1 MAIVSDIEIR
11 LMANIAQLQQ
21 DMGAARR
28 VVDQG
33 MSGISKAAGV
43 AKMALGALAGV
54 LSIGAFAGWIKGAID
69 ATDAVADISAR
80 TGIAISDIAA
90 LQLAFKKGGMEA
102 TDMEGSMVKLSKAI
116 AEGDDSF
123 ARIGV
128 ATKTSNGALRESK
141 DVLYDVADRF
151 ANLEDGTAKTALA
164 MEIFGKS
171 GAAMIPLLNDGSEG
185 LRAMAE
191 MADKLGITFDEKTVT
206 AAGDFNDTLDFMS
219 LAGQGVARQVA
230 AQLLP
235 TLNSLAGSFLTLV
248 TNGDGVKKVAD
259 GIGAVFKVLYT
270 IAVGV
275 GQAFNVVG
283 SIIGLAMAQVVAV
296 MNGDFKTAAS
306 YGQIVWDDL
315 STSLINSAK
324 SISDVWTGAGGEVVA
339 ALAETTKKTGAI
351 SAKVDKDAQKQV
363 DSYKSLIASI
373 MEKVAATDGEA
384 RGMVA
389 LNDAQKLTVKLNQ
402 DLADGRVKL
411 TATQEAAVRA
421 QIALYESNLAGIESH
436 KQAKKAAEDLAKWEK
451 ELADDREKQVKAIA
465 DEAASMERQVELFG
479 MSKAAIE
486 EMELARLQEQMAQRV
501 TLGLTLDEIDQL
513 GKLIEARKRSAAAAG
528 ALDALE
534 QQKEATKKA
543 TGEQIKFWDS
553 LDKTAHDTFVSIM
566 DGGKGAAQRLKD
578 TFKNVFF
585 DWIYQMAAKPI
596 LFNVGTNTS
605 GLAAAAGAAGGGGSN
620 MIGSAVTS
628 ALGSYFGAGGVTG
641 ALAAGAGWVTGATT
655 LGGSLTAGASLIST
669 GTLAGATSGLTML
682 AGTIAPIAIAA
693 VVGSA
698 LLKKAFGRGPK
709 ETTGQGISG
718 TFGADS
724 FSGNSFT
731 EWVKKGG
738 WFRSDKKGVDTSP
751 LAAETADALNS
762 TYKMLKDSTSAF
774 ATALGVPTDAITGYT
789 KQIKLALTGDATKD
803 QQMLADLFSQMGDE
817 LATKVLPNISDFI
830 AQGEVAAGT
839 LQRLVAEFQTVDGV
853 LATLSLTSQQAF
865 GAVGTASLAARD
877 RLVALSGGLEAMA
890 QQTTFFADNFL
901 TDAEKVAPAQK
912 LVTEQLAKLGYTGL
926 STTEQ
931 FKTAVMDLASS
942 GRLAT
947 EEGAKTYA
955 GLLALAPAFKTVTD
969 YTEQLA
975 AAAKDVQAANDIQA
989 AKDLQAEKDAAAAQV
1004 DLLRSTAGEAM
1015 SALQRAVD
1023 SRKSGLTKSFESL
1036 MTGIENSI
1044 TTSSNRIT
1052 SLKELSGALSSANV
1066 PGTEMSRQQGQA
1078 QILAALA
1085 IAKASGVLPDAAGL
1099 RAALNAAGNAS
1110 EDEFSSFVDFQ
1121 RNQLLTANSII
1132 ELGAIT
1138 DTQLSVEQHT
1148 LAALEAQ
1155 KATAQAAYSSQI
1167 AYLDEMLARAQTQVD
1182 AINGVNVS
1190 VLTVRDAFAA
1200 FSSSIGAALSNQ
1212 TIGSQSSV
1220 TGSTKIEA
1228 LYNSLLG
1235 RTSDAGGMK
1244 YYLDR
1249 YNAGASL
1256 TDIEA
1261 GIRNSQE
1268 YSARAGLYTAQQSGT
1283 MGGNSSVDALTAN
1296 MAKMET
1302 ALSKI
1307 ANSTSQFATQFD
1319 SATNGGGPLL
1329 VEPA

>member
-128 ATKTSNGALRESK
+128 ATKMSNGALRESK

-164 MEIFGKS
+164 MEIFGKA

-185 LRAMAE
+185 LRAMAK
-191 MADKLGITFDEKTVT
+191 MADDLGVTLDQKTVD
-206 AAGDFNDTLDFMS
+206 AAGKFNDTLDFMA
-219 LAGQGVARQVA
+219 LAGQGVARKVA

-235 TLNSLAGSFLTLV
+235 TLNSLSEAFFKLITESE
-248 TNGDGVKKVAD
+248 GVKRVAD
-259 GIGAVFKVLYT
+259 GIGVAFKILYT
-270 IAVGV
+270 IGVGV
-275 GQAFNVVG
+275 AQVFNVAG
-283 SIIGLAMAQVVAV
+283 SIIGLAMAQVVSV
-296 MNGDFKTAAS
+296 MQGDFKTAAS

-315 STSLINSAK
+315 STSIKNSAK
-324 SISDVWTGAGGEVVA
+324 SISDVWSGAGGAVVA
-339 ALAETTKKTGAI
+339 NMAETAKKTGAI
-351 SAKVDKDAQKQV
+351 AAKVDKDAQKQV

-436 KQAKKAAEDLAKWEK
+436 KAAKKAAEDLAKWEK

-465 DEAASMERQVELFG
+465 DEAAGMERQVELFG
-479 MSKAAIE
+479 MSKGAIE
-486 EMELARLQEQMAQRV
+486 AMELARLQEQMAQRV

-543 TGEQIKFWDS
+543 TDEQIKFWDS

-585 DWIYQMAAKPI
+585 DWLYQMTLKDWVVN
-596 LFNVGTNTS
+596 LRGSVGAT
-605 GLAAAAGAAGGGGSN
+605 
-620 MIGSAVTS
+620 
-628 ALGSYFGAGGVTG
+628 GAGGAGGATG
-641 ALAAGAGWVTGATT
+641 MLSTFQGISTAINSGFSSLSTTVASSLTKLGFSQGTAGSVGAMAPWAAGAGVGVALGNAISGGFSALGKSPSFATGIGAAIGLAFGGPI
-655 LGGSLTAGASLIST
+655 LGGVIGGI
-669 GTLAGATSGLTML
+669 
-682 AGTIAPIAIAA
+682 
-693 VVGSA
+693 VNR
-698 LLKKAFGRGPK
+698 AFGRGPK
-709 ETTGQGISG
+709 TATGQGISG

-724 FSGNSFT
+724 FSGSSFT

-912 LVTEQLAKLGYTGL
+912 LVNEQLANLGYSSVKTN
-926 STTEQ
+926 EQ
-931 FKTAVMDLASS
+931 FAAAVKGLASS
-942 GRLAT
+942 GALAT
-947 EEGAKTYA
+947 EAGAKTYA

-969 YTEQLA
+969 YMKQLEEATA
-975 AAAKDVQAANDIQA
+975 ASADVLRQGAS
-989 AKDLQAEKDAAAAQV
+989 DAF
-1004 DLLRSTAGEAM
+1004 
-1015 SALQRAVD
+1015 SALQRSVD
-1023 SRKSGLTKSFESL
+1023 ARKSAITASFESL
-1036 MTGIENSI
+1036 MAGIETSI
-1044 TTSSNRIT
+1044 TATNGRI
-1052 SLKELSGALSSANV
+1052 SRLQDLAGALSNTTVAGV
-1066 PGTEMSRQQGQA
+1066 GMSREQGQA

-1085 IAKASGVLPDAAGL
+1085 IAKASGVLPDANSL
-1099 RAALNAAGNAS
+1099 RAALDVAGSATQ
-1110 EDEFSSFVDFQ
+1110 DEFRSTSDFK
-1121 RNQLLTANSII
+1121 RNQALTANSII
-1132 ELGAIT
+1132 ELGSIT
-1138 DTQLSVEQHT
+1138 ETQLSVEQRT

-1155 KATAQAAYSSQI
+1155 KAVSQAAYTSEMT
-1167 AYLDEMLARAQTQVD
+1167 YLSEMINRAQMQID
-1182 AINGVNVS
+1182 AINGVNNS
-1190 VLTVRDAFAA
+1190 VMSLRDALSAFGAA
-1200 FSSSIGAALSNQ
+1200 SSAALSN
-1212 TIGSQSSV
+1212 TAIGSQATVS
-1220 TGSTKIEA
+1220 GGNQIEA

-1235 RTSDAGGMK
+1235 RGADSSGLAFWTSALQSGT
-1244 YYLDR
+1244 
-1249 YNAGASL
+1249 SL
-1256 TDIEA
+1256 SEIEA
-1261 GIRNSQE
+1261 GIRSSQE
-1268 YSARAGLYTAQQSGT
+1268 YSARAGLYTSQQSST
-1283 MGGNSSVDALTAN
+1283 MAGNATIDALNTN
-1296 MAKMET
+1296 MAKMES
-1302 ALSKI
+1302 ALTNI
-1307 ANSTSQFATQFD
+1307 ERSTRQFADQFD
-1319 SATNGGGPLL
+1319 NASAGGNAILTQA
-1329 VEPA
+1329 VA

>member
-1 MAIVSDIEIR
+1 
-11 LMANIAQLQQ
+11 
-21 DMGAARR
+21 
-28 VVDQG
+28 
-33 MSGISKAAGV
+33 
-43 AKMALGALAGV
+43 
-54 LSIGAFAGWIKGAID
+54 
-69 ATDAVADISAR
+69 
-80 TGIAISDIAA
+80 
-90 LQLAFKKGGMEA
+90 
-102 TDMEGSMVKLSKAI
+102 
-116 AEGDDSF
+116 
-123 ARIGV
+123 
-128 ATKTSNGALRESK
+128 
-141 DVLYDVADRF
+141 
-151 ANLEDGTAKTALA
+151 
-164 MEIFGKS
+164 
-171 GAAMIPLLNDGSEG
+171 
-185 LRAMAE
+185 
-191 MADKLGITFDEKTVT
+191 
-206 AAGDFNDTLDFMS
+206 
-219 LAGQGVARQVA
+219 
-230 AQLLP
+230 
-235 TLNSLAGSFLTLV
+235 
-248 TNGDGVKKVAD
+248 
-259 GIGAVFKVLYT
+259 
-270 IAVGV
+270 
-275 GQAFNVVG
+275 
-283 SIIGLAMAQVVAV
+283 
-296 MNGDFKTAAS
+296 
-306 YGQIVWDDL
+306 
-315 STSLINSAK
+315 
-324 SISDVWTGAGGEVVA
+324 
-339 ALAETTKKTGAI
+339 
-351 SAKVDKDAQKQV
+351 
-363 DSYKSLIASI
+363 
-373 MEKVAATDGEA
+373 
-384 RGMVA
+384 
-389 LNDAQKLTVKLNQ
+389 
-402 DLADGRVKL
+402 
-411 TATQEAAVRA
+411 
-421 QIALYESNLAGIESH
+421 
-436 KQAKKAAEDLAKWEK
+436 
-451 ELADDREKQVKAIA
+451 
-465 DEAASMERQVELFG
+465 
-479 MSKAAIE
+479 
-486 EMELARLQEQMAQRV
+486 MELARLQEQMAQRV

-543 TGEQIKFWDS
+543 TDEQIKFWDS

-585 DWIYQMAAKPI
+585 DWLYQMTLKDWVVN
-596 LFNVGTNTS
+596 LRGSVGAT
-605 GLAAAAGAAGGGGSN
+605 
-620 MIGSAVTS
+620 
-628 ALGSYFGAGGVTG
+628 GAGGAGGATG
-641 ALAAGAGWVTGATT
+641 MLSTFQGISTAINSGFSSLSTTVASSLTKLGFSQGTAGSVGAMAPWAAGAGVGVALGNAISGGFSALGKSPSFATGIGAAIGLAFGGPI
-655 LGGSLTAGASLIST
+655 LGGVIGGI
-669 GTLAGATSGLTML
+669 
-682 AGTIAPIAIAA
+682 
-693 VVGSA
+693 VNR
-698 LLKKAFGRGPK
+698 AFGRGPK
-709 ETTGQGISG
+709 TATGQGISG

-830 AQGEVAAGT
+830 AQGEVAATT
-839 LQRLVAEFQTVDGV
+839 LQRLVAEFQTVEGV

-877 RLVALSGGLEAMA
+877 RLVALSGGLEAMV

-912 LVTEQLAKLGYTGL
+912 LVNEQLAKLGYTGL
-926 STTEQ
+926 STSEQ
-931 FKTAVMDLASS
+931 FKAAVMDLASS

-955 GLLALAPAFKTVTD
+955 GLLALAPAFKTVSD
-969 YTEQLA
+969 YMEQARLA
-975 AAAKDVQAANDIQA
+975 AEDLAEAQARATAEEIAAAKELASARVEA
-989 AKDLQAEKDAAAAQV
+989 
-1004 DLLRSTAGEAM
+1004 LRSEAAEAL
-1015 SALQRAVD
+1015 SALQRAVNARKD
-1023 SRKSGLTKSFESL
+1023 SITKSFESL
-1036 MTGIENSI
+1036 MAGIENSI
-1044 TTSSNRIT
+1044 SASSGRIGR
-1052 SLKELSGALSSANV
+1052 LQELSGALSSANV

-1099 RAALNAAGNAS
+1099 RAALNAAGSAS

-1138 DTQLSVEQHT
+1138 DTQLSVEQRT

-1200 FSSSIGAALSNQ
+1200 FSSSIGAALSNKA
-1212 TIGSQSSV
+1212 IASQSSV

-1283 MGGNSSVDALTAN
+1283 MGGNASVDALTAN

-1319 SATNGGGPLL
+1319 SATNGGGPIL